1 MRRRCAD
8 RSLKQSAGRLREAAS
23 KEGGEAMGQLAKLL
37 LAGISSPA
45 RALPIVDTDDVAGAI
60 TSLAS
65 LDRRSPIA

>member
-1 MRRRCAD
+1 
-8 RSLKQSAGRLREAAS
+8 
-23 KEGGEAMGQLAKLL
+23 MGQLAKLL

-45 RALPIVDTDDVAGAI
+45 RALPIVATDDLAGAI

>member
-1 MRRRCAD
+1 MRTRFAH

-37 LAGISSPA
+37 LAAISSPA
-45 RALPIVDTDDVAGAI
+45 GALPIVDTDDLAGAS
-60 TSLAS
+60 TNLAR